1 MLTWQTIT
9 GISDNQ
15 NVNIKMIPK
24 NSKQNKILQ
33 IWKNDHMKM
42 KNDNK
47 NENLNYLR
55 EKL

>member
-9 GISDNQ
+9 GISDHQ